1 MEHKLEIVYLP
12 VKDIYPYKNNN
23 KTHADNVDSIA
34 NSIECFGF
42 QIPIVVNKEHV
53 VITGHGRLMAAQKLG
68 LVEIPCII
76 SNLDKEAED
85 EFRII
90 DNVTQSLGKLDFA
103 SVAKEIM
110 GGRVHSKYLTE
121 MKNIITDIKNIRPL
135 DPKILKK
142 RNMLPQEAG
151 MAAEV
156 VGEIPEDNAATPTSA
171 VPATEVPADADPVEA
186 LAIAEVPED
195 SSSEGAEDFNIIGW
209 DKV

>member
-68 LVEIPCII
+68 LAEIPCII

-110 GGRVHSKYLTE
+110 GGRVHSRYLTE

-151 MAAEV
+151 LAAEV
-156 VGEIPEDNAATPTSA
+156 VGEIPEDTCA
-171 VPATEVPADADPVEA
+171 PAEPVE
-186 LAIAEVPED
+186 PTD
-195 SSSEGAEDFNIIGW
+195 SAPVDTGSSEGEEDFNIIGW

>member
-1 MEHKLEIVYLP
+1 MSEKRLEVVYLP
-12 VKDIYPYKNNN
+12 VADIHPYKNNN

-42 QIPIVVNKEHV
+42 QIPIVVNKNHV

-68 LVEIPCII
+68 LKEIPCII
-76 SNLDKEAED
+76 SDLNKEMED

-103 SVAKEIM
+103 SVAKEIK

-121 MKNIITDIKNIRPL
+121 MKAIIDDISNIKPL
-135 DPKILKK
+135 NPDVLTKRGLKY
-142 RNMLPQEAG
+142 
-151 MAAEV
+151 
-156 VGEIPEDNAATPTSA
+156 
-171 VPATEVPADADPVEA
+171 ADDG
-186 LAIAEVPED
+186 LT
-195 SSSEGAEDFNIIGW
+195 IIGW

>member
-1 MEHKLEIVYLP
+1 MENKLEIVYLP

-68 LVEIPCII
+68 LKEIPCII
-76 SNLDKEAED
+76 SDLDKEAED

-142 RNMLPQEAG
+142 RNMLPLEAG

-156 VGEIPEDNAATPTSA
+156 IGEIPEDACA
-171 VPATEVPADADPVEA
+171 PADAEPVD
-186 LAIAEVPED
+186 IAEPVD
-195 SSSEGAEDFNIIGW
+195 TGSSEGEEDFNIIGW

>member
-1 MEHKLEIVYLP
+1 MENKLEIVYLP

-68 LVEIPCII
+68 LKEIPCII
-76 SNLDKEAED
+76 SDLDKEAED

-142 RNMLPQEAG
+142 RNMLPQGAG

-156 VGEIPEDNAATPTSA
+156 VGEIPEDTGA
-171 VPATEVPADADPVEA
+171 PADAEQVDA
-186 LAIAEVPED
+186 G
-195 SSSEGAEDFNIIGW
+195 SSEGEEDFNIIGW

>member
-1 MEHKLEIVYLP
+1 MEHELEIVYLP

-23 KTHADNVDSIA
+23 KTHADNVDAIA

-68 LVEIPCII
+68 LKEIPCII
-76 SNLDKEAED
+76 SNLSKEAED

-110 GGRVHSKYLTE
+110 GGRVHSRYLTE
-121 MKNIITDIKNIRPL
+121 MKNIITDIKNIKPL

-151 MAAEV
+151 LASEV
-156 VGEIPEDNAATPTSA
+156 VGEIDN
-171 VPATEVPADADPVEA
+171 TE
-186 LAIAEVPED
+186 
-195 SSSEGAEDFNIIGW
+195 STNSGSSEGSENFDIIGW

>member
-68 LVEIPCII
+68 LKEIPCII

-110 GGRVHSKYLTE
+110 GGRVHSKYHHYGHQE
-121 MKNIITDIKNIRPL
+121 HSPAGSQD
-135 DPKILKK
+135 
-142 RNMLPQEAG
+142 PQEAQHV
-151 MAAEV
+151 AARSWY
-156 VGEIPEDNAATPTSA
+156 GRRS
-171 VPATEVPADADPVEA
+171 
-186 LAIAEVPED
+186 
-195 SSSEGAEDFNIIGW
+195 GW
-209 DKV
+209 

>member
-12 VKDIYPYKNNN
+12 VNDIYPYKNNN

-68 LVEIPCII
+68 LKEIPVII

-110 GGRVHSKYLTE
+110 GGRVHSKYLSE

-156 VGEIPEDNAATPTSA
+156 IG
-171 VPATEVPADADPVEA
+171 EVPADNAESGSENAELPGDAP
-186 LAIAEVPED
+186 AIAEEPQE
-195 SSSEGAEDFNIIGW
+195 SATMQAESAEGEENYDIVGW

>member
-12 VKDIYPYKNNN
+12 VKGIYPYKNNN

-68 LVEIPCII
+68 LDEIPCII

-121 MKNIITDIKNIRPL
+121 MKAIITDIKNIRPL

-156 VGEIPEDNAATPTSA
+156 VGEIPEDNAATPASA
-171 VPATEVPADADPVEA
+171 VPAPEAPADAEPVEPTD
-186 LAIAEVPED
+186 AEPVD
-195 SSSEGAEDFNIIGW
+195 TGSSEGAEDFNIIGW

>member
-68 LVEIPCII
+68 LAEIPCII

-151 MAAEV
+151 LASEV
-156 VGEIPEDNAATPTSA
+156 VGEIPEDTCAPAEPIEPT
-171 VPATEVPADADPVEA
+171 DAEPV
-186 LAIAEVPED
+186 D
-195 SSSEGAEDFNIIGW
+195 TGSSEGEEDFNIIGW

>member
-1 MEHKLEIVYLP
+1 METKLEIVYLP

-42 QIPIVVNKEHV
+42 QIPIVVNKDHV

-68 LVEIPCII
+68 LKEIPCII

-110 GGRVHSKYLTE
+110 GGRVHSRYLTE

-151 MAAEV
+151 LAAEV
-156 VGEIPEDNAATPTSA
+156 IGEIPEDNAA
-171 VPATEVPADADPVEA
+171 PA
-186 LAIAEVPED
+186 AEVPTDTEPVDEPNPYVGEAPED
-195 SSSEGAEDFNIIGW
+195 GGSEGAEDFNIIGW
-209 DKV
+209 EKV

>member
-12 VKDIYPYKNNN
+12 VNDIYPYKNNN

-42 QIPIVVNKEHV
+42 QIPIVVNKDHV
-53 VITGHGRLMAAQKLG
+53 VITGHGRLMAAKKLH
-68 LVEIPCII
+68 LKEIPCIV
-76 SNLDKEAED
+76 SDLDKDAED

-110 GGRVHSKYLTE
+110 HGRVHSKYLEE
-121 MKNIITDIKNIRPL
+121 MKNIITDIKNIKPL
-135 DPKILKK
+135 DEKILKK
-142 RNMLPQEAG
+142 HKMVPNAAG
-151 MAAEV
+151 LA
-156 VGEIPEDNAATPTSA
+156 GEIVNAVAN
-171 VPATEVPADADPVEA
+171 
-186 LAIAEVPED
+186 D
-195 SSSEGAEDFNIIGW
+195 SDDIHVVGW

>member
-68 LVEIPCII
+68 LKAIPCII

-121 MKNIITDIKNIRPL
+121 MKNIITDIKNIKPL

-156 VGEIPEDNAATPTSA
+156 VGEISEDTCTP
-171 VPATEVPADADPVEA
+171 VDAEPV
-186 LAIAEVPED
+186 D
-195 SSSEGAEDFNIIGW
+195 TGSSEGEEDFNIIGW

>member
-12 VKDIYPYKNNN
+12 VNDIHPYKNNN

-42 QIPIVVNKEHV
+42 QIPIVVNKGHV

-68 LVEIPCII
+68 LTEIPVII

-121 MKNIITDIKNIRPL
+121 MKSIITDIKNIRPL

-156 VGEIPEDNAATPTSA
+156 IGEIPE
-171 VPATEVPADADPVEA
+171 
-186 LAIAEVPED
+186 
-195 SSSEGAEDFNIIGW
+195 EGAENGIENAENTEGSAETAADEDFNIIGW

>member
-12 VKDIYPYKNNN
+12 VKDICPYKNNN

-68 LVEIPCII
+68 LKEIPCII

-151 MAAEV
+151 LAAEV
-156 VGEIPEDNAATPTSA
+156 IGEIPEDSATPPASA
-171 VPATEVPADADPVEA
+171 VPAAEAPADAEPV
-186 LAIAEVPED
+186 D
-195 SSSEGAEDFNIIGW
+195 TGSSEGEEDFNIIGW

>member
-1 MEHKLEIVYLP
+1 MENKLEIVYLP

-68 LVEIPCII
+68 LKEIPCII
-76 SNLDKEAED
+76 SDLDKEAED

-156 VGEIPEDNAATPTSA
+156 IGEIPEDTGA
-171 VPATEVPADADPVEA
+171 PADAEQVDA
-186 LAIAEVPED
+186 G
-195 SSSEGAEDFNIIGW
+195 SSEGEEDFNIIGW

>member
-1 MEHKLEIVYLP
+1 MDYKLEIVYLP
-12 VKDIYPYKNNN
+12 VRDIYPYKNNN

-68 LVEIPCII
+68 LAEIPCII

-121 MKNIITDIKNIRPL
+121 MKSIITDIKNIRPL

-156 VGEIPEDNAATPTSA
+156 VGEIPGDNVATAAG
-171 VPATEVPADADPVEA
+171 VPADAEPAEESNPYAGEA
-186 LAIAEVPED
+186 HQ
-195 SSSEGAEDFNIIGW
+195 GAEDFNIIGW
-209 DKV
+209 EKV

>member
-1 MEHKLEIVYLP
+1 MENKLEIVYLP

-68 LVEIPCII
+68 LKEIPCII
-76 SNLDKEAED
+76 SDLDKEAED

-156 VGEIPEDNAATPTSA
+156 IGEIPEDACS
-171 VPATEVPADADPVEA
+171 PADAEPVD
-186 LAIAEVPED
+186 VD
-195 SSSEGAEDFNIIGW
+195 TGSSEGEEDFNIIGW

>member
-1 MEHKLEIVYLP
+1 MENKLEIVYLP

-68 LVEIPCII
+68 LKEIPCII
-76 SNLDKEAED
+76 SDLDKEAED

-156 VGEIPEDNAATPTSA
+156 IGEIPEDACA
-171 VPATEVPADADPVEA
+171 PADAEPV
-186 LAIAEVPED
+186 D
-195 SSSEGAEDFNIIGW
+195 TGSSEGEEDFNIIGW

>member
-1 MEHKLEIVYLP
+1 MASKKLEIVYLP
-12 VKDIYPYKNNN
+12 VKGIRPYKNNN

-42 QIPIVVNKEHV
+42 QIPIVVNKEYI

-68 LVEIPCII
+68 LSEIPCII
-76 SNLDKEAED
+76 SDLDKARED

-110 GGRVHSKYLTE
+110 GGRVHSKYLQE
-121 MKNIITDIKNIRPL
+121 MKDIITDIKNIKPL
-135 DPKILKK
+135 DPKILEK
-142 RNMLPQEAG
+142 RGITQKDLDEYN
-151 MAAEV
+151 V
-156 VGEIPEDNAATPTSA
+156 
-171 VPATEVPADADPVEA
+171 
-186 LAIAEVPED
+186 
-195 SSSEGAEDFNIIGW
+195 IGW

>member
-1 MEHKLEIVYLP
+1 MQNKLEIVYLP
-12 VKDIYPYKNNN
+12 TKDIHPYGNNN

-68 LVEIPCII
+68 IEEIPCII
-76 SNLDKEAED
+76 SDLDKAAED

-110 GGRVHSKYLTE
+110 GGRVHSKYLQE
-121 MKNIITDIKNIRPL
+121 MKNIITDIKNIKPL

-142 RNMLPQEAG
+142 RNMMPAAVGL
-151 MAAEV
+151 AAEI
-156 VGEIPEDNAATPTSA
+156 VGAVEDVPNESTAAQPDTN
-171 VPATEVPADADPVEA
+171 EY
-186 LAIAEVPED
+186 AIV
-195 SSSEGAEDFNIIGW
+195 GW

>member
-1 MEHKLEIVYLP
+1 METKLEIVYLP

-42 QIPIVVNKEHV
+42 QIPIVVNKDHV

-68 LVEIPCII
+68 LKEIPCII

-110 GGRVHSKYLTE
+110 GGRVHSRYLTE

-151 MAAEV
+151 LAAEV
-156 VGEIPEDNAATPTSA
+156 IGEIPEDNAA
-171 VPATEVPADADPVEA
+171 PAAEAPADAETVEESNA
-186 LAIAEVPED
+186 GGCLED
-195 SSSEGAEDFNIIGW
+195 GSSEGAEDFNIIGW
-209 DKV
+209 EKV

>member
-1 MEHKLEIVYLP
+1 MTKKLEIVYLP

-42 QIPIVVNKEHV
+42 QIPIVVNADHV

-68 LVEIPCII
+68 LSEIPCII
-76 SNLDKEAED
+76 SDLDKEAED

-110 GGRVHSKYLTE
+110 GGRVHSKYLVE

-151 MAAEV
+151 LASEIVGESNAPAAE
-156 VGEIPEDNAATPTSA
+156 PECPVDVDGS
-171 VPATEVPADADPVEA
+171 EVPVNNN
-186 LAIAEVPED
+186 
-195 SSSEGAEDFNIIGW
+195 SEGEENFDIIGW